1 MTRFLAALALACAFS
16 LSAAPAHAGELA
28 TALYG
33 VFQPYLAEIVGLAVA
48 ALVGWLARLVLR
60 FTGIA
65 LDAKH
70 RATLET
76 ALTNAAGL
84 VIARAG
90 SAAQAVRLPLGSTA
104 LDAGL
109 GAATRGAG
117 DAIAHFGLTPKVL
130 ADKLT
135 AKIGVL
141 AAGGGK

>member
-1 MTRFLAALALACAFS
+1 MNRFLAALALACAFS
-16 LSAAPAHAGELA
+16 LSAAPAQAGEFA

-33 VFQPYLAEIVGLAVA
+33 VVQPYLAELKFIAA
-48 ALVGWLARLVLR
+48 SALVGWFARTVLR
-60 FTGIA
+60 FTGIK
-65 LDAKH
+65 LDEKH

-76 ALTNAAGL
+76 TFTNAAGL

-90 SAAQAVRLPLGSTA
+90 SAAQAARLPIGSSA
-104 LDAGL
+104 FDSGL
-109 GAATRGAG
+109 AAVARGAG
-117 DAIAHFGLTPKVL
+117 DAITHFGLTPKVL